1 MSETEKHK
9 ELKLLGRVLLKDRG
23 YLDTEIFEEYKI
35 EIGNKCY
42 IVDICGMGD
51 PKRSNPQK
59 NIAVECGTTN
69 SEKMI
74 NLKLVFDEI
83 ICLPY
88 GITSLDTDLRKT
100 IEEYIFKVK
109 ALEKEIEE
117 LRKVIRYKDRDI
129 NFLREREKQHDKV
142 MLVVEV
148 LKRQADENRH
158 HWGGYSSQYKNK
170 KIDALMHILEREII
184 PDLTGTVVTQPSST
198 LEDQGP

>member
-1 MSETEKHK
+1 
-9 ELKLLGRVLLKDRG
+9 
-23 YLDTEIFEEYKI
+23 
-35 EIGNKCY
+35 
-42 IVDICGMGD
+42 MGD

-59 NIAVECGTTN
+59 NIAVECGITN

-117 LRKVIRYKDRDI
+117 LGKVIRYKDRDI